1 MEIFRATEITED
13 IVTAFGQLIPQ
24 LCPNCNL
31 PSKKDLEEIVQSDT
45 TVLFLAKE
53 KDIVGALTLVIY
65 RIPTGIKVWIEDVVV
80 DENMRGKGIAK
91 KLTQHAIDFAS
102 DNGISQ
108 IDLTSSPTR
117 IAANKL
123 YQKLGFEKRETN
135 AYRIK
140 LH

>member
-24 LCPNCNL
+24 LCPSCKL
-31 PSKKDLEEIVQSDT
+31 PSKVDLEEIVQSEN

-53 KDIVGALTLVIY
+53 KEVVGALILVFY

-91 KLTQHAIDFAS
+91 QLTQHAIDFAS
-102 DNGISQ
+102 SRGVSQ

-123 YQKLGFEKRETN
+123 YQKLGFEKRDTN

-140 LH
+140 L